1 MLVVALVAFA
11 AGIASLA
18 AWTAYRRHKAV
29 VGVPSV
35 SSVATAPDVKLP
47 QAETP
52 ASNLPP
58 GYAPVSPARP
68 DTWQKDREC
77 AAQAEEIKGKKD
89 GLLIDYEKSA
99 SELAKSLSV
108 AQQLGAVVEGARSG
122 KAVPAIPIKLVMG
135 LVNHYSP
142 KYGACFLRATYTMMN
157 IDLASTHLDRAT
169 STLLVDAFG
178 GGLLAD
184 LDFNQCYVGGKSGS
198 DCAETES
205 KIDDAMTN

>member
-1 MLVVALVAFA
+1 VL
-11 AGIASLA
+11 
-18 AWTAYRRHKAV
+18 RR
-29 VGVPSV
+29 
-35 SSVATAPDVKLP
+35 
-47 QAETP
+47 
-52 ASNLPP
+52 
-58 GYAPVSPARP
+58 R
-68 DTWQKDREC
+68 
-77 AAQAEEIKGKKD
+77 KKD

-122 KAVPAIPIKLVMG
+122 KAVPAIPIKLVKG

-142 KYGACFLRATYTMMN
+142 KYGTCFLRATYTMMN

-184 LDFNQCYVGGKSGS
+184 LDFNQCYISGKSGA
-198 DCAETES
+198 DCAETKS

>member
-1 MLVVALVAFA
+1 VALVAFA
-11 AGIASLA
+11 AGVASLA

-29 VGVPSV
+29 VGVPPV
-35 SSVATAPDVKLP
+35 SAVATAPGVKLSTG
-47 QAETP
+47 ETR

-58 GYAPVSPARP
+58 GYALELPAKP

-122 KAVPAIPIKLVMG
+122 KAVPAIPIKLVKG

-142 KYGACFLRATYTMMN
+142 KYGTCFLRATYTMMN

-184 LDFNQCYVGGKSGS
+184 LDFNQCYISGKSGA
-198 DCAETES
+198 DCAETKS